1 MKKLTSLVTL
11 VLVLAM
17 LTVSA
22 SAADFTP
29 SVESK
34 SAPTLSSAVDANN
47 NSVDLTITSIP
58 EATGEISDE
67 LAAAKTELAAADLT
81 TLVPNLSTVAPN
93 AKASDLVVRDLFDIS
108 TSDGSALTGA
118 VTITIQTTLTGSE
131 KVIVLHQKAAGD
143 WEALEDAKLASD
155 GKLTFTVSS
164 LSPFALVIDSSS
176 STTSTG
182 TGTTSPQT
190 GESISSTAVIGCT
203 AFLALAGVFMVM
215 ARKSSVR

>member
-34 SAPTLSSAVDANN
+34 SAPTLVSAVDANN
-47 NSVDLTITSIP
+47 NSVNLTITSIP

-67 LAAAKTELAAADLT
+67 LAAAKKELAAADLT
-81 TLVPNLSTVAPN
+81 TLVPNLSKVAPN